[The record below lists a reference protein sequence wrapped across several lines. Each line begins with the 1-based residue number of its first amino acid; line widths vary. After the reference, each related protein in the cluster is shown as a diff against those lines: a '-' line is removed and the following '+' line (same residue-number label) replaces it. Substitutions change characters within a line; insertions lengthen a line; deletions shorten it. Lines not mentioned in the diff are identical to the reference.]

1 METSRV
7 ATADG
12 TAMAEERQATI
23 VNAVRN
29 VIRAFPLPLL
39 RGFVRY
45 SYLPL
50 RAVLFLGRPQS
61 EPRPAIV
68 RTRVG
73 FKMLVSTS
81 NQVVDESIWWFGL
94 WEPRITAIFEG
105 ALERQ
110 DVCIDVGANIGYH
123 SLLASRLVGKEGR
136 VFAFEPGAAA
146 AHILA
151 LNIGLNRASNIE
163 VSREAVS
170 DSTGTI
176 ELREHVTGRLGLI
189 GPYEEGQRFT
199 VPSITLDEAIGDVDP
214 MRMRLLKIDVQG
226 GELGVLRGAPE
237 LLKKAE
243 RLFVVCEVSR
253 DGAEIFDLM
262 AEHGYHAYLIPDS
275 YSTRALARIRR
286 PQPSLTLV
294 HAPPSKQADI
304 LFKRGR

>member
-1 METSRV
+1 MGTTRV
-7 ATADG
+7 APADG
-12 TAMAEERQATI
+12 TAMTQRRQATI
-23 VNAVRN
+23 VNTVRN
-29 VIRAFPLPLL
+29 VIRALPLPLL

-50 RAVLFLGRPQS
+50 RGVIFLGRPPS

-81 NQVVDESIWWFGL
+81 NQVVDESIWWFGQ
-94 WEPRITAIFEG
+94 WEPKITAIFEG
-105 ALERQ
+105 ALEKR

-123 SLLASRLVGKEGR
+123 SLLASRLVGREGR

-146 AHILA
+146 THILA
-151 LNIGLNRASNIE
+151 LNIGLNRASNVE
-163 VSREAVS
+163 VSRDAVS

-176 ELREHVTGRLGLI
+176 ELREHISGRLGLI
-189 GPYEEGQRFT
+189 GLYEEGLRFT

-214 MRMRLLKIDVQG
+214 MRVRLLKIDVQG

-237 LLKKAE
+237 LLKKSE

-262 AEHGYHAYLIPDS
+262 AEHGYRAYFLPDS
-275 YSTRALARIRR
+275 YSTRALARVRR
-286 PQPSLTLV
+286 PQPSLTLL

-304 LFKRGR
+304 LFRRDR